1 MTPLEKRKPHFLKT
15 MITESKLTLM
25 EKEIL
30 YERDVSECGKA
41 PSVKDDKEVIKT
53 FLCEYSFKL

>member
-30 YERDVSECGKA
+30 YERDVQSVGKHQ
-41 PSVKDDKEVIKT
+41 V
-53 FLCEYSFKL
+53 